1 MTVLEF
7 SLNLPASSS
16 DLIKT
21 ATDYKNFLK
30 FLPNQIRNIEIL
42 EKNDGKIITQETL
55 LFRSVIKKQF
65 IQKTMHQPIQNNEL
79 VSQIIDGPA
88 KNTRIKI
95 IFNQLE
101 NGTAVIGEID
111 LKLSLKYKFFLPI
124 IKKIYKN
131 MIIGMMYKINT
142 EALSNKD

>member
-1 MTVLEF
+1 MTVLDF

-21 ATDYKNFLK
+21 ATDYENFKK
-30 FLPNQIRNIEIL
+30 FLPSQIRNIEIL

-65 IQKTMHQPIQNNEL
+65 IQKTMHEPIQNNEL

-131 MIIGMMYKINT
+131 MIIGIMYKINT

>member
-21 ATDYKNFLK
+21 ATDYENFKK
-30 FLPNQIRNIEIL
+30 FLPSQIRNIEIL

-55 LFRSVIKKQF
+55 FFRSVIKKQF

-111 LKLSLKYKFFLPI
+111 LKLSLKYKLFLPL

>member
-21 ATDYKNFLK
+21 ATDYENFKK
-30 FLPNQIRNIEIL
+30 FLPSQIRNIEIL

-111 LKLSLKYKFFLPI
+111 LKLSLKYKIFLPI

>member
-21 ATDYKNFLK
+21 ATDYKNLLK

-55 LFRSVIKKQF
+55 FFKSVIKKQF

>member
-55 LFRSVIKKQF
+55 FFKSVIKKQF

>member
-1 MTVLEF
+1 
-7 SLNLPASSS
+7 
-16 DLIKT
+16 
-21 ATDYKNFLK
+21 
-30 FLPNQIRNIEIL
+30 
-42 EKNDGKIITQETL
+42 
-55 LFRSVIKKQF
+55 
-65 IQKTMHQPIQNNEL
+65 MHQPIQNNEL

>member
-21 ATDYKNFLK
+21 ATDYENFKK
-30 FLPNQIRNIEIL
+30 FLPSQIRNIEIL

>member
-55 LFRSVIKKQF
+55 FFKSVIKKQF

-111 LKLSLKYKFFLPI
+111 LKLSLKYIQEEI
-124 IKKIYKN
+124 IFNI
-131 MIIGMMYKINT
+131 
-142 EALSNKD
+142 

>member
-1 MTVLEF
+1 MTVLDF

-21 ATDYKNFLK
+21 ATDYENFKK
-30 FLPNQIRNIEIL
+30 FLPSQIRNIEIL

-65 IQKTMHQPIQNNEL
+65 IQKTMHEPIQNNEL